1 MLLFLAYDQVESIKS
16 NHHQSI
22 LATNQL
28 PDNNMK
34 EQSHR
39 KNRVLANI
47 QVNQINT
54 SPVQFG
60 EKNKNKKIQMVGISI
75 EPNQAETTGR
85 KG

>member
-1 MLLFLAYDQVESIKS
+1 MTTTCFCFLHMIKSNRIKS

-39 KNRVLANI
+39 ENRVLANI

-60 EKNKNKKIQMVGISI
+60 EKKIKIKKY
-75 EPNQAETTGR
+75 
-85 KG
+85 KW